1 VPEDSEIIA
10 KIREL
15 FVTRDDTWARQQ
27 ADGRYVRIRS
37 SLTDNVLHLHLNGEV
52 TVGVYQLNPKTNEV
66 KWVCADIDPERTR
79 DVWGAAKQIY
89 KETVTLFNSKAVIL
103 EASRY
108 PDPSAHVWVCFK
120 PIPADLGQKIG
131 KQILEK
137 TRMSEVELFPKQTD
151 VGGGFGNLVK
161 LPLGLHQREKKWSCI
176 LDSNTLNPLPASTIL
191 TVKPTTF
198 ARDDYRLTFMQ
209 NPLQNNFFT

>member
-1 VPEDSEIIA
+1 VTVAEDNEIIA
-10 KIREL
+10 KLREL
-15 FVTRDDTWARQQ
+15 FITRDDTWARQQ
-27 ADGRYVRIRS
+27 ADGRYVRIRR
-37 SLTDNVLHLHLNGEV
+37 SLTDIILHLHLSGEV

-79 DVWGAAKQIY
+79 NIWGAAKRIY
-89 KETVTLFNSKAVIL
+89 EESVNLFNSEAIML

-120 PIPADLGQKIG
+120 PIPADLAQKMG
-131 KQILEK
+131 KHILEK
-137 TRMSEVELFPKQTD
+137 TKTPEVELFPKQTD

-176 LDSNTLNPLPASTIL
+176 LDSNTLTPLPASAIL
-191 TVKPTTF
+191 TIKPTTIS
-198 ARDDYRLTFMQ
+198 LLET
-209 NPLQNNFFT
+209 